1 MAQINAASNQPL
13 SLPPSF
19 IIQFLQ
25 RCFPPQLHYVD
36 FPQALTGLDYLKD
49 LETRRRRE
57 IAAAM
62 DRLGIDTEMLY
73 NEDTANLSNAYP
85 GVLQWLKS
93 IEEREAVVDAL
104 YTQIYIGLRRW
115 ILLNELSLL
124 PFNKHNCVAMLN
136 TLYPPVISAPPSN
149 RLTQHVLK
157 QQREGY
163 FKYITT
169 VEKCGTGVLS
179 ALIMQGK
186 APEDDNAWPS
196 IVRVMEHYLQV
207 ATSMISECLEITD
220 RHDVSKSKQAK
231 EAKDTRRR
239 PKADSAVSLAGGP
252 DRRPS
257 TRGSIW
263 PSDTTDKSSRPRM
276 PSTSA
281 HGTALEKI
289 ARGLMSIGRGKTEAT
304 EIITNDDE
312 MVHHTTEKPNRML
325 RKMRSFGSMD
335 TRSRQTSETPH
346 YDADAMRRH
355 RQQYDAAA
363 PASQSIATK

>member
-1 MAQINAASNQPL
+1 
-13 SLPPSF
+13 
-19 IIQFLQ
+19 
-25 RCFPPQLHYVD
+25 
-36 FPQALTGLDYLKD
+36 LTGLDYLKD

-62 DRLGIDTEMLY
+62 DRLGVDSEMLY
-73 NEDTANLSNAYP
+73 NDDTANLSNAYP
-85 GVLQWLKS
+85 GVSQWLKS
-93 IEEREAVVDAL
+93 TEDREAIVDAL

-136 TLYPPVISAPPSN
+136 TLYPPVVPAPPTN

-157 QQREGY
+157 EQREGY
-163 FKYITT
+163 FNYIKT

-179 ALIMQGK
+179 ALIMHGK
-186 APEDDNAWPS
+186 APEDENAWPS

-207 ATSMISECLEITD
+207 ATSMIAECQDITD
-220 RHDVSKSKQAK
+220 RHDISKSKQAK
-231 EAKDTRRR
+231 DSRRR
-239 PKADSAVSLAGGP
+239 PKADSAVSLAGGS

-257 TRGSIW
+257 TRGTIW
-263 PSDTTDKSSRPRM
+263 PSDATDKSSRPRM

-312 MVHHTTEKPNRML
+312 MVHQATEKPKKIL

-335 TRSRQTSETPH
+335 TRSRQTSETPY
-346 YDADAMRRH
+346 YDADAMRRQ
-355 RQQYDAAA
+355 RERYDASAL
-363 PASQSIATK
+363 ASH

>member
-19 IIQFLQ
+19 IVQFLQ

-57 IAAAM
+57 IAAAIE
-62 DRLGIDTEMLY
+62 RLGIDNEMLY
-73 NEDTANLSNAYP
+73 NDTAGLSNSYP
-85 GVLQWLKS
+85 GVSQWLKS

-186 APEDDNAWPS
+186 APDDDNAWPS

-207 ATSMISECLEITD
+207 ATSMITECLEVTD

-231 EAKDTRRR
+231 DAKEPRRR
-239 PKADSAVSLAGGP
+239 PKADSAVSLSAGS

-263 PSDTTDKSSRPRM
+263 ASEGTEKSSRPRM

-289 ARGLMSIGRGKTEAT
+289 ARGLMSIGRGKTDAT

-312 MVHHTTEKPNRML
+312 AVQQTSERPNRML

-346 YDADAMRRH
+346 YDAEAMRRQ
-355 RQQYDAAA
+355 RQRYEAGTPAA
-363 PASQSIATK
+363 